1 MTSNHKKFQ
10 RPAIIV
16 MAKAPRALEVKTRL
30 VPALTPGAAAALAA
44 CFACDVV
51 THARRIATR
60 IQGARV
66 IVAYAPDD
74 GQATLEPLLA
84 EAAPQSFKTPLAW
97 HAQRGDNLGER
108 LANVCR
114 DAFAAGCAPVVVMG
128 TDSPTL
134 PTAHIESAL
143 RRLVRGDCDLCIG
156 GTDDGGYYLIGLRAH
171 APAIFQNI
179 EWSTARVYGQTLH
192 RAARLGL
199 RASELPRWYD
209 VDEPGDLLRLRE
221 EFRDSEAARALAP
234 ATYAWLCG
242 REALE
247 T

>member
-1 MTSNHKKFQ
+1 MTSRQTKFL

-16 MAKAPRALEVKTRL
+16 MVKAPRAGAVKTRL
-30 VPALTPGAAAALAA
+30 VPALNSDDAATLAA

-51 THARRIATR
+51 TQARRIATR

-74 GQATLEPLLA
+74 AQATLEPLLA
-84 EAAPQSFKTPLAW
+84 GAAAQDFNTPLAW
-97 HAQRGDNLGER
+97 HAQRGQNLGER
-108 LANVCR
+108 LANVCH
-114 DAFAAGCAPVVVMG
+114 DAFAAGRAPVVIVG

-134 PTAHIESAL
+134 APAHVESAL

-199 RASELPRWYD
+199 RACELPRWYD

-234 ATYAWLCG
+234 ATYAWL
-242 REALE
+242 RANAA
-247 T
+247 

>member
-1 MTSNHKKFQ
+1 MTSKQTKFQ

-16 MAKAPRALEVKTRL
+16 MVKAPRALEVKTRL
-30 VPALTPGAAAALAA
+30 VPPLTPDAAATLAA

-51 THARRIATR
+51 TQARRIATR

-84 EAAPQSFKTPLAW
+84 DHSPETPNTPLAW
-97 HAQRGDNLGER
+97 HSQRGANLGER

-114 DAFAAGCAPVVVMG
+114 DAFAAGCAPVVIIG

-134 PTAHIESAL
+134 APAHVESAL
-143 RRLVRGDCDLCIG
+143 RRLVRGDCDLCLG
-156 GTDDGGYYLIGLRAH
+156 GTDDGGYYLVGLRVS

-192 RAARLGL
+192 RAARLAL
-199 RASELPRWYD
+199 RACELPRWYD
-209 VDEPGDLLRLRE
+209 VDVPQDLLRLRG

-234 ATYAWLCG
+234 ATYAWL
-242 REALE
+242 LE
-247 T
+247 NAA